1 VERGF
6 KRKDTKGLVWGVGW
20 RLGLSLMIVMLDT
33 KSGAGNPL
41 YQFNEVTFCTEYLNV
56 RSRHVHSLM

>member
-1 VERGF
+1 VEGDF
-6 KRKDTKGLVWGVGW
+6 KRKGIKGLVWGVGW

-41 YQFNEVTFCTEYLNV
+41 YEFSEITF
-56 RSRHVHSLM
+56 